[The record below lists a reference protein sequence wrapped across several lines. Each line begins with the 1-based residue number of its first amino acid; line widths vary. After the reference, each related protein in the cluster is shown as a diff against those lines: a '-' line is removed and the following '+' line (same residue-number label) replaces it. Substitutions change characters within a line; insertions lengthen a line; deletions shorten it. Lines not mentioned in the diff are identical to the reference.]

1 MQNTNTVDTKTSGCA
16 CQAESRLSIAECL
29 DTILE
34 YVSSDDLPINDGD
47 GKGGLPEKEYDYV
60 CGRLDISRKQAE
72 IFAAIVELSLSGN
85 ATADR
90 VARRLRSS
98 NLHFMSRKTSSNA
111 CRTMT
116 SRA

>member
-85 ATADR
+85 ASATIGRISSTAT
-90 VARRLRSS
+90 RLYMNSTNSCTTIRSAFS
-98 NLHFMSRKTSSNA
+98 
-111 CRTMT
+111 
-116 SRA
+116 

>member
-1 MQNTNTVDTKTSGCA
+1 MQNTNTVDTKTSGGT
-16 CQAESRLSIAECL
+16 CQAESRLTIAECL

-72 IFAAIVELSLSGN
+72 IFAAIVEL
-85 ATADR
+85 
-90 VARRLRSS
+90 
-98 NLHFMSRKTSSNA
+98 
-111 CRTMT
+111 
-116 SRA
+116 